1 MAKIDEET
9 VFIVNVK
16 AAASEKTLIGLIIP
30 GLTALADPGV
40 GIECRHWKELRRPQL
55 TAFTDN
61 RAQNEMHQVEVE
73 FTNTLHKESQW
84 RIENIQTSKSK
95 VSEEWKKQFYEFD
108 DSKVSIKSYV
118 HRELPGFI
126 IQTDS
131 QVILLHKTIGIW
143 KFFANSEN

>member
-16 AAASEKTLIGLIIP
+16 AAASEKTLIGLTIP

-40 GIECRHWKELRRPQL
+40 SIECRDWKELRRPQL

-118 HRELPGFI
+118 CKKTPGFL

-131 QVILLHKTIGIW
+131 QLIILRSTQEVHKE
-143 KFFANSEN
+143 FANKEN

>member
-40 GIECRHWKELRRPQL
+40 AFKHGSAELRRPQL

-118 HRELPGFI
+118 DSEKPGFQ

-131 QVILLHKTIGIW
+131 QVIFMFETKGVDKL
-143 KFFANSEN
+143 FANKEN

>member
-16 AAASEKTLIGLIIP
+16 AAASEKTLIGLTIP

-40 GIECRHWKELRRPQL
+40 SCFEKYGDMKELRRPQL

-95 VSEEWKKQFYEFD
+95 VSEGWKKQFYEFD
-108 DSKVSIKSYV
+108 DSIVSI
-118 HRELPGFI
+118 
-126 IQTDS
+126 
-131 QVILLHKTIGIW
+131 
-143 KFFANSEN
+143 

>member
-16 AAASEKTLIGLIIP
+16 AAASEKTLIGLTIP

-40 GIECRHWKELRRPQL
+40 NIDHKDLKELRRPQL

-95 VSEEWKKQFYEFD
+95 VSEEWKKQFYELD

-118 HRELPGFI
+118 CGGKPEFVM
-126 IQTDS
+126 QTDS
-131 QVILLHKTIGIW
+131 QLICLHPGGVGCW
-143 KFFANSEN
+143 FANKEN